1 MGKEFFRKIPFDALG
16 PNAYI
21 HRMVRNN
28 PYKDSQEIV
37 MAAVLLKGVATITSK
52 GQTTLPKAVRQTLGV
67 EAGDSICY
75 EVEQDGRVVVTRA
88 EENADPVVGAFLDFL
103 ERDMIAHPDRK
114 STRLTSSHS
123 CAYRMTSSA

>member
-1 MGKEFFRKIPFDALG
+1 
-16 PNAYI
+16 
-21 HRMVRNN
+21 
-28 PYKDSQEIV
+28 

-103 ERDMIAHPDRK
+103 ERAMNAHPENLQPLSEEWLARMKDLVDALSVDADAPIK
-114 STRLTSSHS
+114 EPGSLTS
-123 CAYRMTSSA
+123 TTQTG